1 MSRSSVVAKWNIDGG
16 KFIDRFAAELQF
28 KAVQVYEDEA
38 IRAVGATMQNTPI
51 HLQGDAGKLLANW
64 QIARKINS
72 RVIKTQN
79 KGKARGFAEK
89 KLRGKFAVVNRQ
101 GIRSVSDKSMFFF
114 NNSPYAR
121 VVEFGGYP
129 KPVKVGTWIKKEK
142 RFRKLSRGGF
152 SKLAPKGML
161 RISVANM
168 RLRLRK
174 RLKNL

>member
-1 MSRSSVVAKWNIDGG
+1 MAKWNINGA
-16 KFIDRFAAELQF
+16 KFISGFAANLQF
-28 KAVQVYEDEA
+28 KAVQAYEDEA

-51 HLQGDAGKLLANW
+51 HLQGDGGKLLANW
-64 QIARKINS
+64 QITRKPNS
-72 RVIKTQN
+72 RVIKTAN

-89 KLRGKFAVVNRQ
+89 KLRGKFAVVDRR
-101 GIRSVSDKSMFFF
+101 GIKTVSDKSMFFF

-129 KPVKVGTWIKKEK
+129 NPVKLGTWIKKEK

-152 SKLAPKGML
+152 SKLAPRGML
-161 RISVANM
+161 RTNVVSMKI
-168 RLRLRK
+168 RLRK

>member
-1 MSRSSVVAKWNIDGG
+1 VAKWNIDGA
-16 KFIDRFAAELQF
+16 KFINRFAADLQF
-28 KAVQVYEDEA
+28 KATQAYEDEA
-38 IRAVGATMQNTPI
+38 IRAVGATLQNTPI
-51 HLQGDAGKLLANW
+51 HLQDDGGKLLANW
-64 QIARKINS
+64 QIARKPNN
-72 RVIKTQN
+72 RVIKTSN

-101 GIRSVSDKSMFFF
+101 GIKSVSDKSMFVF

-142 RFRKLSRGGF
+142 QFRKLSSRGF
-152 SKLAPKGML
+152 SKLAPRGML
-161 RISVANM
+161 RINVANM
-168 RLRLRK
+168 RTRLRK